1 MEKNSTMNR
10 WHALIQEI
18 IFVCLI
24 VTAYVHAQPLNPVA
38 DPRSVITENN
48 ARFTVLT
55 PELIRLEWSA
65 ERSFEDRASL
75 VFINRRLEPPRFTA
89 RKDTGWLFIQTDR
102 LKLEYHPDG
111 NSFSFSNLHISF
123 EMNGKTVRWYP
134 GLEDRGNL
142 GGTIRTLD
150 GVKGETK
157 LEPGILSRDGWVLV
171 DDSERPL
178 FDNSDW
184 PWVTVRPST
193 EHQDWYFFGYGHDY
207 RKAMLDFTKVAGRI
221 PMPPR
226 YAFGLWWSRYWA
238 YTDKEFKNL
247 VSEFRMHDV
256 PLDVLVIDMDWHQTF
271 DLRWGRS
278 PIDQAGQLLGWTGYT
293 WDRNYFPDPEGFLSW
308 CDNEGLKTPLNL
320 HPASGIQ
327 PHEDHYPE
335 MARAMGIDPATKKYV
350 PFDIVDKKFATNYMN
365 LIIHPLEHQGV
376 DFWWLDWQQ
385 WGTTKIPGVTPT
397 WWLNYVFFTDMERR
411 QAERP
416 LLFHRWGGLGNH
428 RYQIGFSGDVVSVWE
443 SLAFQPKFTATA
455 ANVGYGYWSHD
466 IGGHMPGE
474 ISPELYAR
482 WIQWGVFS
490 PILRTHVTKN
500 GKGERRIWAYPNDQF
515 KIMRDAI
522 LLRYSL
528 VPYIYTASHNAYETG
543 TSIVHPMYYDDP
555 EAAEAYD
562 FSGEYRFG
570 NDMIVAPVAVPVD
583 SLSLLAEK
591 SVWLPSGGWTEW
603 FTGRH
608 LTGPG
613 VFVRHYTEAEI
624 PVFVRD
630 GAIIPMQP
638 KMKSTHEMPV
648 DPLILTVFPGDSG
661 SCEVYEDEG
670 NSLGYKKNRS
680 ATTRVEMK
688 RTPPG
693 DLTVRIL
700 PEAGSYPGMKT
711 SRAYELRFVNCTNPE
726 SVDCNGKQILRT
738 NQESGEGWKYDGD
751 LMTLIVRTRS
761 LQVNK
766 PVNVRVAKRKLANE
780 IPEIADGLRKKI
792 ARLRLVAGMIND
804 AAWPKDWSPDVLIHA
819 EQTGNR
825 ISLHPENLQ
834 TELLSL
840 QADLRSIPGALD
852 SLMVQEPLLLRVR
865 AHLRDILTP

>member
-1 MEKNSTMNR
+1 M
-10 WHALIQEI
+10 
-18 IFVCLI
+18 
-24 VTAYVHAQPLNPVA
+24 
-38 DPRSVITENN
+38 
-48 ARFTVLT
+48 TV
-55 PELIRLEWSA
+55 
-65 ERSFEDRASL
+65 
-75 VFINRRLEPPRFTA
+75 
-89 RKDTGWLFIQTDR
+89 Q
-102 LKLEYHPDG
+102 
-111 NSFSFSNLHISF
+111 
-123 EMNGKTVRWYP
+123 WYP

-171 DDSERPL
+171 DDSDRPL

-184 PWVTVRPST
+184 PWVTVRP
-193 EHQDWYFFGYGHDY
+193 EAKHQDWYFFGYGHDY
-207 RKAMLDFTKVAGRI
+207 RKAMLDFTKVAGKI

-226 YAFGLWWSRYWA
+226 FAFGLWWSRYWA
-238 YTDKEFKNL
+238 YTDEEFKNL
-247 VSEFRMHDV
+247 VSEFRIHDV

-278 PIDQAGQLLGWTGYT
+278 PKDQAGQMLGWTGYT
-293 WDRNYFPDPEGFLSW
+293 WDRNYFPDPQGFLAW
-308 CDNEGLKTPLNL
+308 CDSEGLKTPLNL

-335 MARAMGIDPATKKYV
+335 MALAMGIDTATKKYV

-411 QAERP
+411 KADRP

-474 ISPELYAR
+474 ISPELYTR

-500 GKGERRIWAYPNDQF
+500 SKGERRIWAYPDDQF
-515 KIMRDAI
+515 RMMRDAI

-528 VPYIYTASHNAYETG
+528 VPYIYTAAHNAYETG
-543 TSIVHPMYYDDP
+543 ISIVHPMYYDDP
-555 EAAEAYD
+555 ESQEAYE

-583 SLSLLAEK
+583 SSNLLAEK
-591 SVWLPSGGWTEW
+591 KVWLPVGQWTEW
-603 FTGRH
+603 FTGHH

-613 VFVRHYTEAEI
+613 IFVRHYAEDQI

-630 GAIIPMQP
+630 GAVIPMQP
-638 KMKSTHEMPV
+638 KMRSTHESPV

-661 SCEVYEDEG
+661 SCDVYEDEG
-670 NSLGYKKNRS
+670 NTPGYQEGRS
-680 ATTRVEMK
+680 ATTHVEMK
-688 RTPPG
+688 QTALG
-693 DLTVRIL
+693 NLTVKIS
-700 PEAGSYPGMKT
+700 PTSGSYPGMKRT
-711 SRAYELRFVNCTNPE
+711 RAYEIRFVNCTNPE
-726 SVDCNGKQILRT
+726 SVLCNGESIVRT
-738 NQESGEGWKYDGD
+738 NQESGQGWRYDGES
-751 LMTLIVRTRS
+751 MTLIVRTQS
-761 LQVNK
+761 FKIEQ
-766 PVNVRVAKRKLANE
+766 PVEVRVTKRNLAGENV
-780 IPEIADGLRKKI
+780 EIADGFKNKI
-792 ARLRLVAGMIND
+792 ERLRRVAGLINQT
-804 AAWPKDWSPDVLIHA
+804 AWPNDWSPDVLVHA

-825 ISLHPENLQ
+825 ISLHPENLNA
-834 TELLSL
+834 ELLGLKS
-840 QADLRSIPGALD
+840 DLRDLPGALD
-852 SLMVQEPLLLRVR
+852 SLRVQEPVIRQVR
-865 AHLRDILTP
+865 AHLRDILGP